1 MYVCA
6 GACAGA
12 SVPPS
17 LFANHAGGT
26 SWKHCGAILRRFWD
40 DFGSILD
47 HFASIG
53 HILVPP
59 GTIFETPFP
68 RFGKKSILRRFSGE
82 SLIPLGTPFSPLG
95 ITFSLCGASGAEN
108 RCFFRHPCYNSL
120 FGTISGQKGAKM
132 EPHRGGAHAIRS
144 CLCMFRQGSTFSSKV
159 TEDRILSTL
168 GSILEVILDQKW
180 YEIVTEAHF
189 WGPVMPNGG
198 QKWRSVFSS

>member
-47 HFASIG
+47 NFASIG

-82 SLIPLGTPFSPLG
+82 SGRHPGVPFSPLG
-95 ITFSLCGASGAEN
+95 ISFSLCGVSEAEN
-108 RCFFRHPCYNSL
+108 RCFFRQLGLRSH
-120 FGTISGQKGAKM
+120 FGTISGQILGSTWGVHM
-132 EPHRGGAHAIRS
+132 QSAHACAGLVEVPLFIKT
-144 CLCMFRQGSTFSSKV
+144 CLFVNFGVHFGGNFGSTNGTKSSMWLTFV
-159 TEDRILSTL
+159 
-168 GSILEVILDQKW
+168 VQ
-180 YEIVTEAHF
+180 
-189 WGPVMPNGG
+189 
-198 QKWRSVFSS
+198 